1 MAEFFLILGVI
12 VIYFTPLL
20 VAAWVRHPKL
30 AYIGGLNAALGV
42 TVVGWAGALIWAL
55 RRRRVVAMSYH
66 GDMEVPRSFNTG
78 LFTAA
83 GLVVAVAIIATMGV
97 NRLQVHKTAQAAQA
111 LYVSDAVVVPQW
123 HHAVVDGVDTA
134 SLTSSNSLTQPA
146 PYKGG
151 PVTLSIT
158 HGPDGAVVKLDTD
171 AEMVC
176 SFAPTASSVQVSFDN
191 GPDQTFACAPAP
203 AGASK
208 LLFDGDHS
216 TAYLADP
223 VAFLARL
230 KGVRHIAITAAF
242 TGVGEPTPLEYDL
255 PPEAPLA
262 TTAASTQTA
271 AKPASGPASGPASD
285 IAAPAATLAAAA
297 VVPVAAGATDDPAS
311 DDAPRGRHR
320 RHHARHGEATYVDGV
335 SGHDRRRHHHRRA

>member
-12 VIYFTPLL
+12 VIYFAPLL

-42 TVVGWAGALIWAL
+42 TIVGWAGALVWAL

-78 LFTAA
+78 LFAVA

-97 NRLQVHKTAQAAQA
+97 NRLQDRRTAQAASA
-111 LYVSDAVVVPQW
+111 LYVSDALVVPQW
-123 HHAVVDGVDTA
+123 HHAVVDGVDMA
-134 SLTSSNSLTQPA
+134 SLTSRNSLTQPA

-151 PVTLSIT
+151 PVTLSVMR
-158 HGPDGAVVKLDTD
+158 GADGAVVRLDAD
-171 AEMVC
+171 AEMAC
-176 SFAPTASSVQVSFDN
+176 SFAPTASSVQISFDS

-203 AGASK
+203 AGARK

-242 TGVGEPTPLEYDL
+242 TGVNEPPPLQYDL

-262 TTAASTQTA
+262 PTEASA
-271 AKPASGPASGPASD
+271 AKPASAV
-285 IAAPAATLAAAA
+285 AAPAAALATAA

-311 DDAPRGRHR
+311 DETPRGRHH
-320 RHHARHGEATYVDGV
+320 HHARHFRHDEATYVDGIPTH
-335 SGHDRRRHHHRRA
+335 GHHRHHHRRA

>member
-12 VIYFTPLL
+12 VIYFAPLL
-20 VAAWVRHPKL
+20 IAAWVRHPKL
-30 AYIGGLNAALGV
+30 AYIGGVNAAFGV

-78 LFTAA
+78 LFAAA
-83 GLVVAVAIIATMGV
+83 GLVVAVALIATMGI
-97 NRLQVHKTAQAAQA
+97 NRLQDHRTAQAASA
-111 LYVSDAVVVPQW
+111 LYVTDAVVVPQW
-123 HHAVVDGVDTA
+123 RHAAVDGIDTA
-134 SLTSSNSLTQPA
+134 SLQSSNSLTQPA

-151 PVTLSIT
+151 PVTLSVT
-158 HGPDGAVVKLDTD
+158 RGPDGAVVKLDTD
-171 AEMVC
+171 AEMAC
-176 SFAPTASSVQVSFDN
+176 SFAPTASSVQISFDS

-203 AGASK
+203 AGARK

-242 TGVGEPTPLEYDL
+242 TGVTEPAPLEYDL
-255 PPEAPLA
+255 PPDEPLA
-262 TTAASTQTA
+262 TTVASTQTA
-271 AKPASGPASGPASD
+271 PKPAAAV
-285 IAAPAATLAAAA
+285 AAPAATLAAAA

-311 DDAPRGRHR
+311 DDTPHGRHHHR
-320 RHHARHGEATYVDGV
+320 AHHARHGGATTYVDGV
-335 SGHDRRRHHHRRA
+335 PAHEHRRHHHRRA